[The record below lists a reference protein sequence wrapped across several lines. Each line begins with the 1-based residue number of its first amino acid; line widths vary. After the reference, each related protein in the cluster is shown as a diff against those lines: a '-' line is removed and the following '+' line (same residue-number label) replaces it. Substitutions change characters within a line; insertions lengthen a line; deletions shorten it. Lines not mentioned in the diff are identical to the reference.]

1 MTSTRKELIAL
12 GRTIREVRRERSIKP
27 GDLATAAEIV
37 PRHLAAIEAGK
48 SDPSYDVLL
57 ALARGLGIE
66 PGILVGRAS
75 NLDTSAAC
83 AAFARRLR
91 KLRNERGISQVLLAR
106 RAGLHRTQ
114 ISKLELG
121 EREPRLGTLL
131 RLAYGLDVPP
141 EALLKGLRATDGHAA
156 KR

>member
-1 MTSTRKELIAL
+1 MTTAKQELIAL
-12 GRTIREVRRERSIKP
+12 GRTIREVRHERSIDAA
-27 GDLATAAEIV
+27 DLAAAAGIV
-37 PRHLAAIEAGK
+37 PTHLDAIEAGR

-57 ALARGLGIE
+57 ALARGLGIQ
-66 PGILVGRAS
+66 PGVLVDRAG

-91 KLRNERGISQVLLAR
+91 ELRVERGVSQAHLAR

-141 EALLKGLRATDGHAA
+141 EALLKGLDATRGHAR